1 MAGQPQR
8 IAILLS
14 LLALA
19 AGKPSRRIVGGEEA
33 NPHEFPYQI
42 SLQWNFN
49 IEGLRQPPMH
59 FCGGSLIAER
69 FILTAGHCV
78 PNYSPDGFVEAVAGA
93 HDFTQYDGA
102 EQRRRVVERFIH
114 EDYAGGVNPND
125 IAVFRV
131 DRPFVLNRNVQLISL
146 PVAGAIPT
154 GMCTISGWGSTSFT
168 TSPIYPDILMKTSIP
183 VMDLDKCRSIYFEEV
198 IEDSNVCAGTIEG
211 TSSVCSGDSGGP
223 LVQTTD
229 DGSYVQVG
237 TVSWGGIPC
246 GGWKKPGVFVRVS
259 HFIDWINDKVN
270 N

>member
-102 EQRRRVVERFIH
+102 EQRRQR
-114 EDYAGGVNPND
+114 
-125 IAVFRV
+125 
-131 DRPFVLNRNVQLISL
+131 
-146 PVAGAIPT
+146 
-154 GMCTISGWGSTSFT
+154 
-168 TSPIYPDILMKTSIP
+168 SP
-183 VMDLDKCRSIYFEEV
+183 R
-198 IEDSNVCAGTIEG
+198 G
-211 TSSVCSGDSGGP
+211 
-223 LVQTTD
+223 
-229 DGSYVQVG
+229 
-237 TVSWGGIPC
+237 
-246 GGWKKPGVFVRVS
+246 
-259 HFIDWINDKVN
+259 
-270 N
+270 